1 MTRFVYIYEFVKE
14 KKEKEEEKI
23 GRESLSRDFFVNLD
37 YTF

>member
-14 KKEKEEEKI
+14 KKKKEEKI